1 MKKEKT
7 EFLRNP
13 NRRSGVALLAT
24 LGAAALLAIP
34 TVAMA
39 QPAAPGGGPGYG
51 KGQGF
56 RGGYGRHGKR
66 GMRGMRG
73 WHRGRRGFHRGP
85 GGPLMNAPIQQ
96 LKQKLSL
103 TPAQVQKIK
112 ALRAKNPRAK
122 MMKLR
127 QEKRLLRA
135 KMRAEMLEKQPNLLK
150 VAVLHGKLQK
160 VQQKMGDVRF
170 KNRLACFKI
179 LTPEQRMKMRS
190 MRGPRF
196 GKRHGRFGRGRGH
209 GRFGRGGG
217 WGGGWGGGPRR

>member
-7 EFLRNP
+7 ELNRTS
-13 NRRSGVALLAT
+13 NRRSGIALLAT

-34 TVAMA
+34 SVAMA

-66 GMRGMRG
+66 GKRG
-73 WHRGRRGFHRGP
+73 WHRGGRGFHRGP
-85 GGPLMNAPIQQ
+85 GGPLMNAPIQR

-135 KMRAEMLEKQPNLLK
+135 KMRAEMLETQPNLLK

-160 VQQKMGDVRF
+160 VQQKMGDLRF

-190 MRGPRF
+190 MRGQRF

-217 WGGGWGGGPRR
+217 WGGGWGGGPSR